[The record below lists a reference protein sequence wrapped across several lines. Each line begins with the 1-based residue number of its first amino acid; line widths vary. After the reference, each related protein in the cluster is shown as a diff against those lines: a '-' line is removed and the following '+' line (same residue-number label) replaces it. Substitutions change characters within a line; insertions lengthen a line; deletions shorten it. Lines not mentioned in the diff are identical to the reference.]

1 MNELVTTKI
10 TSWSDFFQ
18 VEFMKVIS
26 PEFVFE
32 WVSRLIH
39 IVIVIAFAY
48 GMLLLINL
56 AIRKAL
62 MPINN
67 MTADDNNRVMTL
79 CTLAKSLAR
88 YIVIFIA
95 TMSVLQEL
103 GVNTTS
109 ILAGASMIG
118 LAVGVGSQNLIRDFL
133 NGFFI
138 LIENQYDV
146 GDYVI
151 IGDMSGRVEAVNL
164 RATKLI
170 ADNGSE
176 HTLPN
181 SSVVKVTNMSR
192 RLIVAKVTVP
202 FKYDVSLIAAAALL
216 NSVCIKAKEANDN
229 IVEGPTVLGIT
240 DLKPEGLTLTI
251 SAKVKPMT
259 QFSVEVYL
267 RESIQ
272 LAFKDAGMAIG

>member
-1 MNELVTTKI
+1 
-10 TSWSDFFQ
+10 
-18 VEFMKVIS
+18 
-26 PEFVFE
+26 
-32 WVSRLIH
+32 
-39 IVIVIAFAY
+39 
-48 GMLLLINL
+48 
-56 AIRKAL
+56 
-62 MPINN
+62 
-67 MTADDNNRVMTL
+67 
-79 CTLAKSLAR
+79 
-88 YIVIFIA
+88 
-95 TMSVLQEL
+95 
-103 GVNTTS
+103 
-109 ILAGASMIG
+109 MIG

-192 RLIVAKVTVP
+192 SLIVAKVTVP
-202 FKYDVSLIAAAALL
+202 FKYDISVIAAAALL
-216 NSVCIKAKEANDN
+216 NSVCLKAKEANEN

-259 QFSVEVYL
+259 QSNVEIYL

-272 LAFKDAGMAIG
+272 LAFKEAGMQIG

>member
-1 MNELVTTKI
+1 
-10 TSWSDFFQ
+10 
-18 VEFMKVIS
+18 
-26 PEFVFE
+26 
-32 WVSRLIH
+32 
-39 IVIVIAFAY
+39 
-48 GMLLLINL
+48 
-56 AIRKAL
+56 
-62 MPINN
+62 

-79 CTLAKSLAR
+79 CTLAKSMAR

-176 HTLPN
+176 HILPN

-192 RLIVAKVTVP
+192 SLIVAKVTVP
-202 FKYDVSLIAAAALL
+202 FKYDVSVIAAAALL

-229 IVEGPTVLGIT
+229 IVEGPNVLGIT

-259 QFSVEVYL
+259 QFGVEVYL